1 MFNMDTLLTLGSLA
15 AYVMSIFMLIV
26 YTIESEN
33 ESTDK
38 DD

>member
-1 MFNMDTLLTLGSLA
+1 MDTLLTLGSLA

-33 ESTDK
+33 ESTEK

>member
-26 YTIESEN
+26 YTVEGEK
-33 ESTDK
+33 EKTDK